1 MINKFNSLINQL
13 HDARVF
19 VILFDNNPL
28 TYDLNLILYVQIF
41 SDFESEKYTLEKGLI
56 VFEEALI
63 DNFSIIKDLSYGQ
76 FFITGI
82 DFVDCGN
89 GRFNFIFTFDDSI
102 IKLALSATNINLI
115 MSGIIEQKN
124 EQFLS
129 TEWKNLLF

>member
-89 GRFNFIFTFDDSI
+89 GRFNFILTFDDSI

>member
-1 MINKFNSLINQL
+1 MINQL

-19 VILFDNNPL
+19 GILFDNNPL
-28 TYDLNLILYVQIF
+28 TQDLSLILYVQIF

-63 DNFSIIKDLSYGQ
+63 DNLSIIKDLSYGQ
-76 FFITGI
+76 FFITSI
-82 DFVDCGN
+82 DFVDCGLWIVDCGN
-89 GRFNFIFTFDDSI
+89 GTFNFIFTFDDSI

-115 MSGIIEQKN
+115 KSGIIEQKN

>member
-1 MINKFNSLINQL
+1 MINQL

-19 VILFDNNPL
+19 GILFDNNPL
-28 TYDLNLILYVQIF
+28 TQDLSLILYVQIF

-63 DNFSIIKDLSYGQ
+63 DNLSIIKDLSYGQ
-76 FFITGI
+76 FFITSI
-82 DFVDCGN
+82 DFVDYGN

-115 MSGIIEQKN
+115 KSGIIEQKN